1 METKKKV
8 TTLRINRRLIAI
20 SALIIAALVILE
32 IYAHTYIELHH
43 LPTITETEA
52 FKLSPSNYTATYTF
66 TSSGGR
72 WLTLWKIEKPSPSVN
87 FAWVYLFKIE
97 QNGSFFIPNIDLVIL
112 ELKPTSN
119 STGGH
124 FWAEIDGILYESN
137 RTIIRIQFYLG
148 EIGTYQID
156 FGLRVKIYEETLLG
170 LIPKEE
176 IKIPMNATL
185 YYGP

>member
-1 METKKKV
+1 METKRKA

-20 SALIIAALVILE
+20 LALIIATLGILE
-32 IYAHTYIELHH
+32 IYAHTYVELHH
-43 LPTITETEA
+43 LSTITEAEA
-52 FKLSPSNYTATYTF
+52 LKLSPSNYTATYTF
-66 TSSGGR
+66 MSSGGR
-72 WLTLWKIEKPSPSVN
+72 WLTLWKIEKPLPSVN
-87 FAWVYLFKIE
+87 YAWVYLFKIE
-97 QNGSFFIPNIDLVIL
+97 QSRSFFIPNIDLVIP
-112 ELKPTSN
+112 ELRPTSN

-137 RTIIRIQFYLG
+137 RTIIRIQYHFG

-170 LIPKEE
+170 LLPKEE
-176 IKIPMNATL
+176 IKIPMNTTL